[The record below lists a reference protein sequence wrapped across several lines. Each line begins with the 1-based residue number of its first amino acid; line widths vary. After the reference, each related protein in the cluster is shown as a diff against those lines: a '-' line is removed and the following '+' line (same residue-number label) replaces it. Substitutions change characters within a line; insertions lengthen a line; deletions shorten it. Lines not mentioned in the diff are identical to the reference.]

1 LKNVLAASIQPTV
14 MFVCRLRT
22 DHLYIYLYPEKKQ
35 VVEYV
40 EHPNLSNIVTSSSSK
55 IC

>member
-1 LKNVLAASIQPTV
+1 

-22 DHLYIYLYPEKKQ
+22 DHLYPEKKQ

-40 EHPNLSNIVTSSSSK
+40 EEPKLSNMGVSENVVYPIFPMVLLIIIPTK
-55 IC
+55 WL